1 MYSWACPQRKTC
13 CPFIEGVT
21 HFNISATSFS
31 TQGSYGDKY
40 RHSPSGSCS
49 FSNVQKSCQKTLQRM
64 NRKQRLIHSRLSNC
78 YVKLHLA
85 QAGTDAQALSLSCQ
99 MQPLF
104 SWYNWLSGWLIS
116 PCESVRLFVVSEYE
130 SLTLYGSTFICFMSI
145 RTIEPAWLVR
155 LPLVLDW
162 FWKKCIMASSY

>member
-1 MYSWACPQRKTC
+1 MCSWACPQRKTC
-13 CPFIEGVT
+13 CPVIEGVT

-49 FSNVQKSCQKTLQRM
+49 FSNVQKSCQKTLQRR
-64 NRKQRLIHSRLSNC
+64 NKKQRLIHRWLSNC

-85 QAGTDAQALSLSCQ
+85 QAGTDAQTLSLSCQ

-104 SWYNWLSGWLIS
+104 SWYNRLSGWLIS
-116 PCESVRLFVVSEYE
+116 LCESVRLFVVSEYGP
-130 SLTLYGSTFICFMSI
+130 LTISFG
-145 RTIEPAWLVR
+145 
-155 LPLVLDW
+155 LVLK
-162 FWKKCIMASSY
+162 KKCIMASSY

>member
-1 MYSWACPQRKTC
+1 MCSWAYPQRKTC
-13 CPFIEGVT
+13 CPVIEGVT

-49 FSNVQKSCQKTLQRM
+49 FSNVQKSCQKMLQRR
-64 NRKQRLIHSRLSNC
+64 NRKQCLIYSRLSNC

-104 SWYNWLSGWLIS
+104 SWYNRLSGWLIS
-116 PCESVRLFVVSEYE
+116 LCESVRLFVVSEYGP
-130 SLTLYGSTFICFMSI
+130 LTISFG
-145 RTIEPAWLVR
+145 
-155 LPLVLDW
+155 LVL
-162 FWKKCIMASSY
+162 KKKMHHGIIILATLAAV